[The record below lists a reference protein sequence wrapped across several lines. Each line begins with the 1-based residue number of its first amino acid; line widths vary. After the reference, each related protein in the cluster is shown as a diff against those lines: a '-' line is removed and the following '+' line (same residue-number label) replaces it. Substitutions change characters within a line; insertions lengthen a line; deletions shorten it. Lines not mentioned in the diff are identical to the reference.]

1 MPLRH
6 RHGYAADLHR
16 GLPTGDINRSRSSPP
31 VMKGWVR
38 TAIQPGSTGFEL
50 AVALEGLYTAGS
62 SRPPS
67 RLACRT
73 RAVR

>member
-16 GLPTGDINRSRSSPP
+16 DLPASDINQPRSSSS
-31 VMKGWVR
+31 VMKGRVR
-38 TAIQPGSTGFEL
+38 AAIQPASTGFEL
-50 AVALEGLYTAGS
+50 AVALEGLYNAGS

-73 RAVR
+73 RTVR

>member
-6 RHGYAADLHR
+6 RHGYAAGFHR
-16 GLPTGDINRSRSSPP
+16 GLPTGDINQPRSSPP
-31 VMKGWVR
+31 AGWVR
-38 TAIQPGSTGFEL
+38 TAIQPASTGFEL

-73 RAVR
+73 RTVR